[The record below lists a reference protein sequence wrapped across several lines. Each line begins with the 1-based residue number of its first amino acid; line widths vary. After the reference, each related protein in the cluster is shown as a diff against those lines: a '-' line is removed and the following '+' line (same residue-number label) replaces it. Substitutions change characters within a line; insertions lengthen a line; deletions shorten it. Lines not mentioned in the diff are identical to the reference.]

1 MIYNTA
7 MKTLINKLTIPAIIL
22 LAINLIGLVFH
33 RNYEGAMMGSIV
45 GVLCAFLATEIRAKF
60 D

>member
-1 MIYNTA
+1 

-33 RNYEGAMMGSIV
+33 KNYEGAMMGRIV

>member
-1 MIYNTA
+1 

-22 LAINLIGLVFH
+22 LVINLIGLVFH
-33 RNYEGAMMGSIV
+33 KNYEGAMMGSIV

>member
-1 MIYNTA
+1 MIFI
-7 MKTLINKLTIPAIIL
+7 MKTLINKLTIPVIIL

-33 RNYEGAMMGSIV
+33 KNYEGAVIGSVV